1 MFQYA
6 FFSTK
11 KMNLNVDYD
20 ISLLKH
26 QNQHN
31 GYELERIFDKESR
44 SNCLN
49 FFVYVYYIMLSV
61 ILTQLA
67 SNY

>member
-1 MFQYA
+1 
-6 FFSTK
+6 
-11 KMNLNVDYD
+11 MNLNVDYD

-44 SNCLN
+44 SNCLK
-49 FFVYVYYIMLSV
+49 FFLFVV
-61 ILTQLA
+61 IIL
-67 SNY
+67 Y